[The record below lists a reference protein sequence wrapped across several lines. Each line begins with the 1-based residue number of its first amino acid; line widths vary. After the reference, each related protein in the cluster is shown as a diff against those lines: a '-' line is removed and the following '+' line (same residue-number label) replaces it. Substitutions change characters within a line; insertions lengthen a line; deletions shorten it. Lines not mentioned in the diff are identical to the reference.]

1 MEGRGRRAER
11 DRSVPGVAAA
21 RSDPAPPLPTHS
33 RFATAARPSSTLGSQ
48 HARPQITKS
57 ADQERE
63 LPLISLSLLGWS
75 PLADR
80 DESAAKPGSRK
91 RRGSGRPHPRLR
103 WTGRVPSARSPA
115 CGLVCVPPRGSEFG
129 SSGSDSE
136 GPAFRLPK
144 CPSFPEWSPSLP
156 EPGAPVL
163 SQVPRV
169 RASTIPAERR
179 PGARPCPPPIPEAR
193 TCSPQATSPAGKR
206 TASTG
211 MVSGI
216 HE

>member
-179 PGARPCPPPIPEAR
+179 PGARPRPPPHP
-193 TCSPQATSPAGKR
+193 
-206 TASTG
+206 
-211 MVSGI
+211 
-216 HE
+216 

>member
-1 MEGRGRRAER
+1 MGRGRVSGTGGGVSVEGRGRRAER

-21 RSDPAPPLPTHS
+21 RSDPALPLPTHS

-48 HARPQITKS
+48 LARLQITKS

-156 EPGAPVL
+156 ELRSPSSLPSAT
-163 SQVPRV
+163 
-169 RASTIPAERR
+169 RARLHN
-179 PGARPCPPPIPEAR
+179 
-193 TCSPQATSPAGKR
+193 TC
-206 TASTG
+206 
-211 MVSGI
+211 
-216 HE
+216 